1 MAVVITINTV
11 FPAFVG
17 GADCLAVFS
26 AVVPEL
32 IAEAVSLFRDL
43 PATLSE
49 TPCLSTVVCT
59 ILSTPCFPVI
69 LSGGVNTISNR
80 SLSSCRDSVVA
91 RVAVPLVSEETIAL
105 SSVTIVADDSLLER
119 QAAAAI
125 LSRSRT
131 VAAVLAD
138 FMVDY
143 F

>member
-1 MAVVITINTV
+1 M
-11 FPAFVG
+11 
-17 GADCLAVFS
+17 
-26 AVVPEL
+26 
-32 IAEAVSLFRDL
+32 
-43 PATLSE
+43 
-49 TPCLSTVVCT
+49 
-59 ILSTPCFPVI
+59 
-69 LSGGVNTISNR
+69 
-80 SLSSCRDSVVA
+80 
-91 RVAVPLVSEETIAL
+91 PLVSEETIAL